1 MDTADLEISVRKTQI
16 DSYSIELRFNYEN
29 HADVN
34 ASCEGNLQADHSHLL
49 ESEFDLKEYGR
60 QLTDYFFEDS
70 KVRDTFLS
78 AVNSTSANGDRCRLR
93 FFIGNSALE
102 LQRLR
107 WELLEKPDNHE
118 CLSTSDH
125 VLFSR
130 YLFSRDF
137 RSVQLRPRGNI
148 RALIAVSTLTPDQAA
163 RFKLASLD
171 ASDEIARAQE
181 ALSGLSSK
189 AIGGDKPLSFAQLWD
204 ELRKEEYDILYLLG
218 HGTSQ
223 RRPAFFIERTDP
235 NRPPCAEP
243 QEFVDRFSELL
254 RVPRLVVL
262 GSCQSSFT
270 NMALGPRLVEAG
282 IPAVVAM
289 QDSISL
295 ETLKL
300 FTVTL
305 FSELTKHGVIDYAV
319 AAARDAIRDRPDCWM
334 PVLFSRLKNNRIW
347 FDAGFA
353 SQPNTPAFWNTIIDR
368 AKRTKLVPV
377 IGPGFGDYI
386 HGDLRDLAKN
396 IIDTHQLPR
405 LLSTTDSFPQVCQSL
420 LAFVGER
427 DTAIN
432 HVRQALC
439 EQVQR
444 YHGNAV
450 PKECFANVELE
461 SLLWTVRDALSKSG
475 RRDAY
480 GLLAD
485 LDVPV
490 FVTTTRDQLLAE
502 TLRAKG
508 KEPQV
513 IECPWRGNTA
523 SPLALEPETPKR
535 PIVYHVFGTF
545 ENEERLVLTEEDF
558 FEFLIE
564 ATNNRDLI
572 PEVIRSKTM
581 HGSLAFLGFQ
591 LSDWSLRV
599 LQYIL
604 KSQESR
610 EALGRHVHVAVQL
623 NRADDIQSQNTH
635 LAAFLAGMV
644 AEWGNVQIFWGRPED
659 FLSRLLA
666 GLGGTPAAPVPVL
679 QEA

>member
-1 MDTADLEISVRKTQI
+1 
-16 DSYSIELRFNYEN
+16 
-29 HADVN
+29 
-34 ASCEGNLQADHSHLL
+34 
-49 ESEFDLKEYGR
+49 
-60 QLTDYFFEDS
+60 
-70 KVRDTFLS
+70 
-78 AVNSTSANGDRCRLR
+78 
-93 FFIGNSALE
+93 
-102 LQRLR
+102 
-107 WELLEKPDNHE
+107 
-118 CLSTSDH
+118 
-125 VLFSR
+125 
-130 YLFSRDF
+130 
-137 RSVQLRPRGNI
+137 
-148 RALIAVSTLTPDQAA
+148 
-163 RFKLASLD
+163 
-171 ASDEIARAQE
+171 
-181 ALSGLSSK
+181 
-189 AIGGDKPLSFAQLWD
+189 
-204 ELRKEEYDILYLLG
+204 
-218 HGTSQ
+218 
-223 RRPAFFIERTDP
+223 
-235 NRPPCAEP
+235 
-243 QEFVDRFSELL
+243 
-254 RVPRLVVL
+254 
-262 GSCQSSFT
+262 
-270 NMALGPRLVEAG
+270 
-282 IPAVVAM
+282 
-289 QDSISL
+289 
-295 ETLKL
+295 
-300 FTVTL
+300 
-305 FSELTKHGVIDYAV
+305 
-319 AAARDAIRDRPDCWM
+319 
-334 PVLFSRLKNNRIW
+334 
-347 FDAGFA
+347 
-353 SQPNTPAFWNTIIDR
+353 
-368 AKRTKLVPV
+368 
-377 IGPGFGDYI
+377 
-386 HGDLRDLAKN
+386 
-396 IIDTHQLPR
+396 

-450 PKECFANVELE
+450 PKECFANAEME
-461 SLLWTVRDALSKSG
+461 SLFWTVRQALSKNG
-475 RRDAY
+475 PRDAY
-480 GLLAD
+480 DLLAD

-513 IECPWRGNTA
+513 VECPWRGSNG
-523 SPLALEPETPKR
+523 SPLALEPETTKK

-610 EALGRHVHVAVQL
+610 EALSRHVHVAVQL
-623 NRADDIQSQNTH
+623 NRADDIQNQNIH

-666 GLGGTPAAPVPVL
+666 GLSGKSEPPVPVL